1 MYFVILLLIKLC
13 YGWKLPA
20 VKFLSEFAEE
30 NDRTKLSL
38 LVPDGIPLMNR
49 YFRQLTRS
57 VYTIIHDLKNQLK
70 LNFAE

>member
-13 YGWKLPA
+13 YGWNLPA
-20 VKFLSEFAEE
+20 VDFLSEFAKE
-30 NDRTKLSL
+30 NDRTQLSL

-57 VYTIIHDLKNQLK
+57 V
-70 LNFAE
+70 FAILL